1 MARSAAPDR
10 ELRIPF
16 TTLLKVALFALLVV
30 SVIKLWPV
38 IIMITVSVLLAVMLA
53 PAVDWMDRH
62 RVPRAGGIAV
72 VAVLLFGLL
81 ALFLFVIVP
90 AMGRQVKELTAT
102 LPKVAQQIG
111 TRFPS
116 AAVLMQSARE
126 PMTMQELRGWLE
138 RGFVAARYGV
148 EALTAVILILVIAV
162 YLLVEGK
169 QVYEWLVSFAPAKQR
184 GKWGRTAEEV
194 RQVILAYMRGQAIT
208 CFLCGGVALTT
219 LTLLR
224 VPAALPLA
232 VLAFFC
238 DLIPVVGTIIMTV
251 PAVLMALLAGP
262 VPAAIVFAVYM
273 AYHLVES
280 YWIIPRVY
288 GGQMRLSTLTVLLA
302 ITIGG
307 TLQGAVGAV
316 LILPF
321 AAAYPIVERIWL
333 RDRLPEDTVE
343 RHEKLEKDEG

>member
-1 MARSAAPDR
+1 MARSDR

-16 TTLLKVALFALLVV
+16 ATLLKVALFILLVV
-30 SVIKLWPV
+30 SLIKLWPV
-38 IIMITVSVLLAVMLA
+38 IIMIIVAVLLAVMLA
-53 PAVDWMDRH
+53 PAVDWMERH
-62 RVPRAGGIAV
+62 RMRRGGGIAV

-81 ALFLFVIVP
+81 ALFLFVVVP
-90 AMGRQVKELTAT
+90 AMGRQVKELGAT
-102 LPKVAQQIG
+102 LPKVAQQIE
-111 TRFPS
+111 TRFPP
-116 AAVLMQSARE
+116 AAVLMQSVQE
-126 PMTMQELRGWLE
+126 PMNAQQLRAWLA
-138 RGFVAARYGV
+138 RGVIAARYGA
-148 EALTAVILILVIAV
+148 EALTVVILILVIAI

-169 QVYEWLVSFAPAKQR
+169 QVYEWLVSFAPPEQR

-208 CFLCGGVALTT
+208 CVLCGGVALTT

-251 PAVLMALLAGP
+251 PAVLLALLVGP
-262 VPAAIVFAVYM
+262 VQAAIVFVVYM

-333 RDRLPEDTVE
+333 QERLPEDTVE
-343 RHEKLEKDEG
+343 RHEALEKDEG